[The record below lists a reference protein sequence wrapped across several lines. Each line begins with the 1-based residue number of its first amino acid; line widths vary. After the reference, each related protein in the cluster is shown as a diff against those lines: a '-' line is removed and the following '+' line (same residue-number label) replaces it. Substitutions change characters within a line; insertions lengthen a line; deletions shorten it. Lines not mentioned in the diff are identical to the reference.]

1 MLGSIISES
10 YIQNADSSSSF
21 ESNVVDLIRPVSAI
35 GYQFKW
41 DVGVRGTLT
50 WKAAIFEGEWDDLVA
65 CEKVEY
71 VVDGTTTQTIIA
83 LPHIWLAAGFIK
95 VVWTP
100 NLSGSVG
107 YINAAIRI
115 VPV

>member
-1 MLGSIISES
+1 MLGSIISEN
-10 YIQNADSSSSF
+10 YIKNADSSNTF
-21 ESNVVDLIRPVSAI
+21 ESASIDLTRPVTAI

-41 DVGVRGTLT
+41 DVGVRGVLS
-50 WKAAIFEGEWDDLVA
+50 WKAAIFEGEWDDFVA

-71 VVDGTTTQTIIA
+71 IIDGLTTQTIIA

-100 NLSGSVG
+100 DLTGSVG
-107 YINAAIRI
+107 NINAAIRI